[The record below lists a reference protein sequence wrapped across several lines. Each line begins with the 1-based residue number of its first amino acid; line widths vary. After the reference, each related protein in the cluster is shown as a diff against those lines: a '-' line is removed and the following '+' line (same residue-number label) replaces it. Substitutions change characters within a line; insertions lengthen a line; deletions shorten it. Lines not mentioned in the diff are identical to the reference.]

1 MEDVNG
7 VGWAK
12 GDEGAG
18 WAKGDEGVGWV
29 NGEAAGD
36 TGWIIAV

>member
-7 VGWAK
+7 VSWAK

-29 NGEAAGD
+29 NGGAAGD